1 MDLANDE
8 ESTLTEIPVGADVSI
23 TEEDYSGSGY
33 TTSYVIDNGNSALE
47 IKANISNIQAKNDVS
62 AHEIVFTNNKEAIP
76 DTGITLDSL
85 PFIALLALSIAGGI
99 FFLFCRYKKRF
110 V

>member
-1 MDLANDE
+1 MGDKQKKFHFTISIEKENKNVTFKVGNTSKTGSATVDLANDE

-47 IKANISNIQAKNDVS
+47 RVWKIKVIQNTRV
-62 AHEIVFTNNKEAIP
+62 
-76 DTGITLDSL
+76 IT
-85 PFIALLALSIAGGI
+85 A
-99 FFLFCRYKKRF
+99 CWYWKYQK
-110 V
+110 